1 MHTFSVR
8 VGAMAW
14 VRQEAFVGT
23 STLCSQIPIAIV
35 CGLNT
40 SCPRWKSV
48 LNALARMQCAGLL
61 AASKLAPSAL
71 CQLVPKTCSSP
82 TCLLQTKS
90 QCTRRAVWQHAP
102 LTQFHLRPQNVYM
115 YVYTYICIWLR
126 SWRDNIYI
134 YMYCQGALEKVYSI
148 VLHKCI

>member
-48 LNALARMQCAGLL
+48 LNALARVQCAGLL

-71 CQLVPKTCSSP
+71 CQLVPQTCSSP

-90 QCTRRAVWQHAP
+90 QCTRRAVWHHAP
-102 LTQFHLRPQNVYM
+102 LTQFHLRPQKCVHVHVYLHM
-115 YVYTYICIWLR
+115 YLASIMERQYLYIYICT
-126 SWRDNIYI
+126 
-134 YMYCQGALEKVYSI
+134 AKVR
-148 VLHKCI
+148 